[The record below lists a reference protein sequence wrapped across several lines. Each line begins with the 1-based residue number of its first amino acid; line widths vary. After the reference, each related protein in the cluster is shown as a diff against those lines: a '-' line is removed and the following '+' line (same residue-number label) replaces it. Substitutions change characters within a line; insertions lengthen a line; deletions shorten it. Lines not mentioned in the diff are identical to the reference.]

1 PRIQTCRVT
10 CTDEVFDKRSVNM
23 GDSVAVRRMAGFLG
37 GEDGKRMM
45 RYGLDLDGSL
55 CAPWRR

>member
-1 PRIQTCRVT
+1 MT